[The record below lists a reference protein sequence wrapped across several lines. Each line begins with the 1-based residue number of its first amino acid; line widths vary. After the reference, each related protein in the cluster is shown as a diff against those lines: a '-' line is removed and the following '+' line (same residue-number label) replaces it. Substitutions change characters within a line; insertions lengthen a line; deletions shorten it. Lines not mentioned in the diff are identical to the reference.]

1 MGNTTEKVSEPPL
14 SSKQSIIPTQD
25 LRLSSHWI
33 VSSEGN
39 DSIGSQTTSST
50 SHTEVSYRC
59 SKMNDDSD
67 VVCVSMHGL
76 GKDKRF
82 GMNLILPAEK
92 FNLIKRRSLNC
103 RPNVSGGLQSS
114 RSLGSIS
121 VWTHEVIDSGTI
133 SFIEFVNVNTKT
145 IKHLQ

>member
-1 MGNTTEKVSEPPL
+1 MGNNTEKVSEPPL
-14 SSKQSIIPTQD
+14 SRQKSIIPTQD
-25 LRLSSHWI
+25 LRLTSHWI
-33 VSSEGN
+33 LSSEGN

-50 SHTEVSYRC
+50 SHTEVRYRC

-67 VVCVSMHGL
+67 VVCVNMHGL

-103 RPNVSGGLQSS
+103 RSNICGGLQSS

-133 SFIEFVNVNTKT
+133 SFIEFANVNTKT